1 MEIEEIF
8 DNDDDNDDHQ
18 TNADF
23 PQPSE
28 HDILLTKMGA
38 STKVKQFFCFLFSNP
53 TDSLVQSYFSAA
65 MADPQTLVSFLMS
78 IQLDPSVDDDT
89 MSNYIESLC
98 SRMNIAANEAGQMRE
113 RYFQHETEV
122 SAAFNEVLL
131 RIFIEKQQAYHDE
144 AQKKIHELDATE
156 MLNIMTNSLPRA
168 EVAKKHH
175 TISTM
180 EQ

>member
-8 DNDDDNDDHQ
+8 DDDNDA
-18 TNADF
+18 ADID
-23 PQPSE
+23 PPKPSE
-28 HDILLTKMGA
+28 HDLLLIKMEA
-38 STKVKQFFCFLFSNP
+38 STKVKQFFCFIFSNP
-53 TDSLVQSYFSAA
+53 TDELVQGYFSAA
-65 MADPQTLVSFLMS
+65 MADPQSLVSFLMS
-78 IQLDPSVDDDT
+78 IQLDPSVDDT

-98 SRMNIAANEAGQMRE
+98 ARMNIPNEAERMRE
-113 RYFQHETEV
+113 RYFQHATEV
-122 SAAFNEVLL
+122 SAAFDEVLL

-144 AQKKIHELDATE
+144 AQKKIHELNATE
-156 MLNIMTNSLPRA
+156 MLNIMTNSLPHA